1 MTPSGSQTMK
11 RSISAEMLLAML
23 SDGRGNPETKRL
35 AVGARA
41 FLVDHDSFNGTAQ
54 HKIYLWGG
62 ARPGVNALVQG
73 THVMV
78 VDDEADREHDWGTRK
93 VRVHVEDG
101 EYRGKT
107 GVVVRHDLHPE

>member
-1 MTPSGSQTMK
+1 MK

-23 SDGRGNPETKRL
+23 SGGCSDPETKRL

-41 FLVDHDSFNGTAQ
+41 FLVDHDKFNGTARY
-54 HKIYLWGG
+54 KIYLWGG
-62 ARPGVNALVQG
+62 EGLGVDALVQG

-107 GVVVRHDLHPE
+107 GVVARHDLHPE

>member
-1 MTPSGSQTMK
+1 MK

-23 SDGRGNPETKRL
+23 SGGCSDPETKRL

-41 FLVDHDSFNGTAQ
+41 FLVDHDKFNGTARS
-54 HKIYLWGG
+54 KIYLWGG
-62 ARPGVNALVQG
+62 EGLGVDALVQG